1 MAKEKLIDIKA
12 KSGYTDRAAYY
23 REPWIYKVS
32 DGVQIRYLNEPQV
45 QSKEMQE
52 QIKAE
57 KIKLIEKF
65 KNVAGGGRAS

>member
-1 MAKEKLIDIKA
+1 MAKEKLIDIKP
-12 KSGYTDRAAYY
+12 KRGYVEKAGCY
-23 REPWIYKVS
+23 REPRIYKVS

-45 QSKEMQE
+45 QSPEMQE

-65 KNVAGGGRAS
+65 KNVK

>member
-1 MAKEKLIDIKA
+1 MIDIEADPKYTKKA
-12 KSGYTDRAAYY
+12 KCY
-23 REPWIYKVS
+23 REPRVYKVS

-52 QIKAE
+52 KIKAE

-65 KNVAGGGRAS
+65 KNVK

>member
-1 MAKEKLIDIKA
+1 MQDIEADK
-12 KSGYTDRAAYY
+12 KYKNENKY

-45 QSKEMQE
+45 QSPEMQE
-52 QIKAE
+52 KIKGE

-65 KNVAGGGRAS
+65 KNVR